1 MTMETTMN
9 SFRNDQREADLEA
22 KLSGVGKR
30 IFLVG
35 ALLQSSVAYLIWI
48 TVYTYDLFGPSTN
61 IAGGWSLRGWGVMLY
76 RQNPYLLG
84 IGVGGLALIVV
95 SIPFG
100 GWVGK
105 MIGIRKKN
113 FVWVGP
119 MGAMLPALVAGCVD
133 VATVLFLRP
142 NWFNG
147 QDGPMLAQFVAASM
161 VFSLQYFIPGIVTSM
176 VGGLWIRQK
185 GMALVEKHRLEL
197 RQDLEL
203 DIHQRT

>member
-1 MTMETTMN
+1 MVFEGLGC
-9 SFRNDQREADLEA
+9 DVVQA
-22 KLSGVGKR
+22 KS
-30 IFLVG
+30 IF
-35 ALLQSSVAYLIWI
+35 ARH
-48 TVYTYDLFGPSTN
+48 
-61 IAGGWSLRGWGVMLY
+61 RGWRAGFDCCFDPLW
-76 RQNPYLLG
+76 R
-84 IGVGGLALIVV
+84 VGWENDWNSEEEFRL
-95 SIPFG
+95 
-100 GWVGK
+100 
-105 MIGIRKKN
+105 
-113 FVWVGP
+113 
-119 MGAMLPALVAGCVD
+119 GAMLPALVAGCVD